1 MPNTDVERRFLTVE
15 MRATDGDEMIVE
27 GTPIVYEQETDLGW
41 FREKIARGAAHQALT
56 TSDIFL
62 LFNHDPNQPLART
75 KNNTLTA
82 WEEDDGVHMK
92 ADLSKSEKGP
102 GLYRDIK
109 NGLIDKMSF
118 AFTVKSQT
126 WIDGDGNEPDLR
138 IVNEIEQLYDLSPV
152 TYPAY
157 QQTQLI
163 ARSAEAVAKEHAEST
178 TVEEA
183 PSTEERIFDPIEALE
198 PYELEATQLIGEI

>member
-1 MPNTDVERRFLTVE
+1 MPKEIERRYLTVE
-15 MRATDGDEMIVE
+15 MRAADGDQMIVE

-62 LFNHDPNQPLART
+62 LFNHDPNLPLART
-75 KNNTLTA
+75 KNNTLSA

-109 NGLIDKMSF
+109 AGLIDKMSF
-118 AFTVKSQT
+118 AFTVKKQT
-126 WIDGDGNEPDLR
+126 WVEEAGKTDLR
-138 IVNEIEQLYDLSPV
+138 IVDEIEQLYDLSPV

-157 QQTQLI
+157 QQTQLT
-163 ARSAEAVAKEHAEST
+163 ARSAEQIAKEHKAATATENPG
-178 TVEEA
+178 A
-183 PSTEERIFDPIEALE
+183 PGADLSGQLDMLKRKTE
-198 PYELEATQLIGEI
+198 LIILGEQS

>member
-1 MPNTDVERRFLTVE
+1 MPKEIERRYLTVE
-15 MRATDGDEMIVE
+15 MRAADGDQMIVE

-56 TSDIFL
+56 ASDIFL
-62 LFNHDPNQPLART
+62 LFNHDPNLPLART

-109 NGLIDKMSF
+109 SGLIDKMSF
-118 AFTVKSQT
+118 AFTVKKQT
-126 WIDGDGNEPDLR
+126 WVEEENKTDLR
-138 IVNEIEQLYDLSPV
+138 IVDEIEQLYDLSPV

-157 QQTQLI
+157 QQTQLT
-163 ARSAEAVAKEHAEST
+163 ARSAEQIAKKHKAAT
-178 TVEEA
+178 A
-183 PSTEERIFDPIEALE
+183 TENPGSPGADLSGQLDMLKRKT
-198 PYELEATQLIGEI
+198 ELIILGEQS